1 VKLRAA
7 VSVAFGLL
15 LLSLSAF
22 AADEKPA
29 TAKPAATKPA
39 ATKPAASKPAAG
51 KPATSKTTGEK
62 TPAAPLD
69 SLAMLEKKV
78 AKDSTNFDNLYQLG
92 VMYLDKERTPEA
104 SHVLAKAVSLR
115 PNDLKALV
123 NLGAANDALGLST
136 QAQGYYRKALEVSP
150 GDSVATCR
158 LASSL
163 YAQQNY
169 KESMTLLRKLIVDK
183 PRSHCAYF
191 TLGVAFADAGLY
203 RDAIRAWQKV
213 VEYAPESAEA
223 VSAKESI
230 DVLTKYLTGQ
240 VGQ

>member
-1 VKLRAA
+1 MKLRVA
-7 VSVAFGLL
+7 VPVVVAISVLFAV
-15 LLSLSAF
+15 SAF
-22 AADEKPA
+22 AAD
-29 TAKPAATKPA
+29 T
-39 ATKPAASKPAAG
+39 PAASKPATSSTG
-51 KPATSKTTGEK
+51 TSKPPATKSTSAKSTSKGTTEK
-62 TPAAPLD
+62 AAAAPVD
-69 SLAMLEKKV
+69 SLARLEKLV

-104 SHVLAKAVSLR
+104 TRVLTKAASIR
-115 PNDLKALV
+115 PKDVKTLV
-123 NLGAANDALGLST
+123 NLGAAHDAGGSAAL
-136 QAQGYYRKALEVSP
+136 AQGYYRKALEVSP

-169 KESMTLLRKLIVDK
+169 KDSMALLRKLIADK

-213 VEYAPESAEA
+213 VEYAPDSPEA
-223 VSAKESI
+223 VSARESI
-230 DVLTKYLTGQ
+230 EVLSKYLTGQ
-240 VGQ
+240 AN